1 MVVMM
6 AGQDAI
12 EELTQEDLGDLR
24 ECISNRWVF
33 SDESRPE
40 RLPWHESLDWADF
53 YDLEILQAWVTGEHV
68 SSRHAPARDTNRHRC
83 TQPAAIRYRPQ
94 GGGTECARGTMNQ
107 PKIREGHRAS
117 SELYRFNYVGGLL
130 TR

>member
-1 MVVMM
+1 M

-40 RLPWHESLDWADF
+40 RLPWYESLDWTDF
-53 YDLEILQAWVTGEHV
+53 YDPQILAAWADVY
-68 SSRHAPARDTNRHRC
+68 
-83 TQPAAIRYRPQ
+83 AAK
-94 GGGTECARGTMNQ
+94 A
-107 PKIREGHRAS
+107 
-117 SELYRFNYVGGLL
+117 
-130 TR
+130 